1 MKRQSAFSKAL
12 REAQKEHPE
21 EQENRETVRQ
31 LNGYTAEQSN
41 RETVVHQDS
50 KTVKQLNR
58 ETVKR
63 GLNKTSFYL
72 RPDQTEKLDDLEH
85 ECKKRT
91 GRRIDRQ
98 DIIRALIDSANL
110 ESVLQL
116 FGKR

>member
-12 REAQKEHPE
+12 QEAQKANSA
-21 EQENRETVRQ
+21 EQTNRETVKP
-31 LNGYTAEQSN
+31 LNSYTVEQSN
-41 RETVVHQDS
+41 S
-50 KTVKQLNR
+50 

-63 GLNKTSFYL
+63 GLTKTSFYL

-85 ECKKRT
+85 GCKKRT

-98 DIIRALIDSANL
+98 DIIRALIDNADL

-116 FGKR
+116 FGKN

>member
-12 REAQKEHPE
+12 QEAQKASSS
-21 EQENRETVRQ
+21 EQKNRETVKP
-31 LNGYTAEQSN
+31 LNSHTVEQSN
-41 RETVVHQDS
+41 S
-50 KTVKQLNR
+50 

-63 GLNKTSFYL
+63 GLTKTSFYL

-85 ECKKRT
+85 GCKKRT

-98 DIIRALIDSANL
+98 DIIRALIDNADL
-110 ESVLQL
+110 ESLLQL

>member
-31 LNGYTAEQSN
+31 LNSYTVEQSN
-41 RETVVHQDS
+41 GETVVPQDS
-50 KTVKQLNR
+50 KTVKM
-58 ETVKR
+58 KR

>member
-1 MKRQSAFSKAL
+1 MKRQSAYSKAL
-12 REAQKEHPE
+12 REAQKETPG
-21 EQENRETVRQ
+21 EQENRETVKPFS
-31 LNGYTAEQSN
+31 GYTVEQSDG
-41 RETVVHQDS
+41 ETVVPQDS

-58 ETVKR
+58 ETAKR
-63 GLNKTSFYL
+63 GLTKTSFYL
-72 RPDQTEKLDDLEH
+72 RPGQTEKLDDLEH

-116 FGKR
+116 FEKR